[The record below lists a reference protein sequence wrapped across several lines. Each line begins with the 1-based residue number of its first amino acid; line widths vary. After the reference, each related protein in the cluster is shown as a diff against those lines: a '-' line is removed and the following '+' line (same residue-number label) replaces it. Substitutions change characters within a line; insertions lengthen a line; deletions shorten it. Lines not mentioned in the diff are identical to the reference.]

1 MYEQGFEVILPVFE
15 GEEAQIRK
23 DHEEN
28 LSVCDAVLFYYGEG
42 NELWLR
48 QKLREVQKSA
58 AFGRKKPI
66 LIKAIYVAPP
76 DNPTKAKF
84 RTREAMVIDQRAPFD
99 PAALSE
105 FLSQLQ

>member
-1 MYEQGFEVILPVFE
+1 VFE
-15 GEEAQIRK
+15 GDEAQIRK

-28 LSVCDAVLFYYGEG
+28 LSICDAVLFYYGEG

-66 LIKAIYVAPP
+66 LLKAIYVGPP
-76 DNPTKAKF
+76 DSPSKARF
-84 RTREAMVIDQRAPFD
+84 RTREALVIDQRTSFD
-99 PAALSE
+99 PAALSN
-105 FLSQLQ
+105 FLSQLHV